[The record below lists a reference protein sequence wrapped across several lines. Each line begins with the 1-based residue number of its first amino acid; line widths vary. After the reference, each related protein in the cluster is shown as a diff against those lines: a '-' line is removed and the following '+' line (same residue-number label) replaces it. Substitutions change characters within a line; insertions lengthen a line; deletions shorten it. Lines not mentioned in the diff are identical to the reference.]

1 MAAPIATSAIRTN
14 RTNVVG
20 IGLQLK
26 SRIDR
31 EALGM
36 TQEAADAWQAQ
47 AEREFALWS
56 ENKRACDATGV
67 NNFAAMQQ
75 LALSSWLVSGD
86 VFAVVKQYEPTPLTP
101 YSLRLHLIEADRVA
115 TPTSG
120 IITPMLLTTGK
131 AANGNTI
138 YDGVEVNDD
147 GQIEAYHIRSTYPFE
162 LGAASTKWARVEAYG
177 RRTGLPN
184 ILHVMESERPD
195 QYRGVS
201 YLAQV
206 IEPLLQLRRYTESEL
221 TAAVV
226 ESFFT
231 AFIKTEAGAGD
242 NPFNEVGSSLPEV
255 SRDPNEYEMG
265 PGQINIMEP
274 GEDVTFADPKRPA
287 SGFNTFLRAICEQ
300 VGAALEI
307 PADLLLKSFNSSYS
321 ASRAALLEAWK
332 AFRMRR
338 KWFVDDFCT
347 RYMRSGSLRPSPAAA
362 SAPRASSQIR
372 RSAPHTSAPSG
383 SAPLR
388 GSSTRRRRSQP
399 RSSPSAK
406 ASRPENRPPS
416 DSTAASGTPT
426 STSSLGKMRNCGRLR
441 ETPAAPATPA
451 APQWPAHPSR
461 LPCGLPSSPRWKRP
475 SRKETRTSMKTSN
488 TPRLCAGP
496 QVVQQ
501 TPTKFWNVASTGDDE
516 GEITLYGDVVSRQ
529 PVDWWTGEPEPG
541 LYIAPESFME
551 DLAAVKGKSNITI
564 KINSTGGDLYT
575 GIAIHNAIKG
585 LSGHKVVIVEGIA
598 ASAASVIACAGDEVQ
613 VYPGSMVMIHGV
625 AGLLMDYYTLA
636 DLKKLQKDF
645 DASERAI
652 AEIYHAKTGIEVEQL
667 RSMMTR
673 ETWMVGQEAIDNGFA
688 DTLLEGDGPDVSVS
702 ADKQVLLVAGIRHNI
717 KGLHNVPSTIRINSI
732 HAAPA
737 AGNKPTGNG
746 GENRKEDEPMTLEE
760 MRAQH
765 PDLVAQIEQQ
775 AAANA
780 ITQERARIEAIDS
793 IAASVGDA
801 QLVRDAKYGENTCT
815 AEQLALKAMQKQAAL
830 GAKHLKDAAADN
842 ADSGAAGVGAAPNG
856 GEEGSENDDKA
867 KVDAIVGLYNSTKS
881 QNGGKK

>member
-1 MAAPIATSAIRTN
+1 MKEVSTISKRKSRSRPQNRRQQPRPVNKGYSDAGASWHKKATKGFRAMSGSPKEDIDANNYTLRQRARMLYMAAPIATSAIRTN

-115 TPTSG
+115 TPTTSG

-138 YDGVEVNDD
+138 YDGVEVNGD

-162 LGAASTKWARVEAYG
+162 LGNTTTTWARVQAYG
-177 RRTGLPN
+177 ERTGLPN

-265 PGQINIMEP
+265 PG
-274 GEDVTFADPKRPA
+274 
-287 SGFNTFLRAICEQ
+287 AICEQ

-321 ASRAALLEAWK
+321 ASRAALMEAWK

-347 RYMRSGSLRPSPAAA
+347 PVYEIWLSEAVARGRI
-362 SAPRASSQIR
+362 SAPGFFADPAIRAAYLGAEWIGPSQGQLDPTKEITAEILAIGEGITTREQATIR
-372 RSAPHTSAPSG
+372 LNGGQWDANVDQLTRENEK
-383 SAPLR
+383 LR
-388 GSSTRRRRSQP
+388 AAQGQV
-399 RSSPSAK
+399 
-406 ASRPENRPPS
+406 
-416 DSTAASGTPT
+416 DQSTAASGTI
-426 STSSLGKMRNCGRLR
+426 SAALR
-441 ETPAAPATPA
+441 EAI
-451 APQWPAHPSR
+451 
-461 LPCGLPSSPRWKRP
+461 
-475 SRKETRTSMKTSN
+475 
-488 TPRLCAGP
+488 
-496 QVVQQ
+496 
-501 TPTKFWNVASTGDDE
+501 VAE
-516 GEITLYGDVVSRQ
+516 
-529 PVDWWTGEPEPG
+529 
-541 LYIAPESFME
+541 
-551 DLAAVKGKSNITI
+551 
-564 KINSTGGDLYT
+564 
-575 GIAIHNAIKG
+575 AIK
-585 LSGHKVVIVEGIA
+585 SIK
-598 ASAASVIACAGDEVQ
+598 
-613 VYPGSMVMIHGV
+613 
-625 AGLLMDYYTLA
+625 
-636 DLKKLQKDF
+636 
-645 DASERAI
+645 
-652 AEIYHAKTGIEVEQL
+652 
-667 RSMMTR
+667 
-673 ETWMVGQEAIDNGFA
+673 
-688 DTLLEGDGPDVSVS
+688 EGD
-702 ADKQVLLVAGIRHNI
+702 KH
-717 KGLHNVPSTIRINSI
+717 
-732 HAAPA
+732 
-737 AGNKPTGNG
+737 
-746 GENRKEDEPMTLEE
+746 EN
-760 MRAQH
+760 A
-765 PDLVAQIEQQ
+765 
-775 AAANA
+775 
-780 ITQERARIEAIDS
+780 
-793 IAASVGDA
+793 
-801 QLVRDAKYGENTCT
+801 
-815 AEQLALKAMQKQAAL
+815 
-830 GAKHLKDAAADN
+830 
-842 ADSGAAGVGAAPNG
+842 
-856 GEEGSENDDKA
+856 
-867 KVDAIVGLYNSTKS
+867 
-881 QNGGKK
+881 